1 MCTKNELK
9 HIIQQLAQ
17 IYHSVYGSDLVQVI
31 LYGSYARGDY
41 DSESDVDIV
50 AIVHGERT
58 VLQEQLKQ
66 VWDVSSEL
74 ELEYDT
80 VLSPTVIPYE
90 EFERYREDLPYYC
103 NIAQEGVVVVA

>member
-9 HIIQQLAQ
+9 QIIQKMAQ
-17 IYHSVYGSDLVQVI
+17 IYHSVYGNDLVQII

-41 DSESDVDIV
+41 DNESDVDIV
-50 AIVHGERT
+50 AIVRGERT
-58 VLQEQLKQ
+58 ILQEQLKK
-66 VWDVSSEL
+66 VWDASSEL

-80 VLSPTVIPYE
+80 ILSPTVIPYE
-90 EFERYREDLPYYC
+90 EFEQYREDLPYYR